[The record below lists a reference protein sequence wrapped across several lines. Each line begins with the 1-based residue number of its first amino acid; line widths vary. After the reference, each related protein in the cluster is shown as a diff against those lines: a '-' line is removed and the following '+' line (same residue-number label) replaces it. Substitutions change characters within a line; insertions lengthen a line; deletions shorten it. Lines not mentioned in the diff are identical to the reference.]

1 MSVEISHNFSATPT
15 NKDSH
20 PAEAQHKI
28 PNTDSDISPDN
39 SEIET
44 LLRRS
49 GRLRYAEQRH
59 GNIAQPLAMSIAAQE
74 VIHEPFIY
82 NQALQSPEVVRWQKA
97 MHEKYNTLV
106 ANQTWDVVDTQ
117 EGHRVLQDKWVYKL
131 KMSNEGTVSRYKA
144 RWVAKG
150 FEQRE
155 RIDYEETFFL
165 VVKSCST
172 RILFTLAAFY
182 NWFIEHLDA
191 VTAYLNS
198 NLDVLLY
205 VELLNGYLEAGKVAL
220 LRKTIY
226 GLKQSARQWNKNLSI
241 TKNLHR

>member
-1 MSVEISHNFSATPT
+1 
-15 NKDSH
+15 
-20 PAEAQHKI
+20 
-28 PNTDSDISPDN
+28 
-39 SEIET
+39 
-44 LLRRS
+44 
-49 GRLRYAEQRH
+49 
-59 GNIAQPLAMSIAAQE
+59 
-74 VIHEPFIY
+74 
-82 NQALQSPEVVRWQKA
+82 
-97 MHEKYNTLV
+97 
-106 ANQTWDVVDTQ
+106 
-117 EGHRVLQDKWVYKL
+117 
-131 KMSNEGTVSRYKA
+131 MSNDGTFSRYKA

-155 RIDYEETFFL
+155 GIDYKETFFL

-172 RILFTLAAFY
+172 RILFALAAFY

-205 VELLNGYLEAGKVAL
+205 VELLNGYWEAGKVAL

-226 GLKQSARQWNKNLSI
+226 GLKQSACQWNKNSST